1 MKETQ
6 ETQVQSLDQ
15 EDPLE
20 EKMATGSSIHAW
32 KNPWREEPSPWGLQS
47 MGVAKSWTRLSTH
60 ACTHFIITIPVH
72 SEQDLDNA
80 GKAPEDA

>member
-20 EKMATGSSIHAW
+20 EKMATRSSIHAW

-47 MGVAKSWTRLSTH
+47 MGVAELDTTEQ
-60 ACTHFIITIPVH
+60 ACMHTLYNNNTCA
-72 SEQDLDNA
+72 Q
-80 GKAPEDA
+80 